1 MSKKKPT
8 NKFKIYKIKE
18 EYSIEGTFDDI
29 KTKLEENE
37 INYDKINKNG
47 YKGII
52 YSNESDPSWIKCIHE
67 LMTESLKKKYQKNNN
82 MSYVLLKESSNKT
95 VYAISGGQ
103 GYHHLKGYY
112 EKNYGLNLIPKLINN
127 TDSVVRN
134 IIENRLYDNQIYNHR
149 VNRRATSLNVESD
162 FTNLYKELGL
172 VLDAKILTE
181 LGLIDNEHFNDDLEH
196 IRFIN
201 KDFVFVEKSL
211 TFENLEYVFDW
222 LDSVNENRPNFELNS
237 FIEVSG
243 AENHKPS
250 ELLEL
255 LISSILDDTNSN
267 YDIEIVGEQIVNY
280 LNNYF
285 YLIRCDELNLNLEDD
300 DPIRWKTIENYLN
313 ENELFNKESLN
324 ALFKNTIINTSQN
337 GEETLNSALLNCL
350 DCRLYDSKTRK
361 DYFLLDGKWFYL
373 SYTFNELI
381 TNKFQEIYNNSR
393 RISEFLQ
400 KKYPQLLTNW
410 DKITKKNENN
420 YNNSFEKDDDIIV
433 GHTLKPDYLEI
444 TDLMI
449 YDETENKLFLIC
461 LKNKFDYGGCRDVY
475 GQIEGSYYYLK
486 NKLLTT
492 DEKIN
497 SYYKSLKNKKKNKMP
512 ITKNEFR
519 HILHERNI
527 VYIAGFIK
535 DFKENPTVPTKIITN
550 NTFNL
555 LKKSEFEFYLMDFN
569 YD

>member
-18 EYSIEGTFDDI
+18 EYIIEGIIDDI

-37 INYDKINKNG
+37 INYDTINKDG

-172 VLDAKILTE
+172 VLDVEILTE

-196 IRFIN
+196 IRFTN

-211 TFENLEYVFDW
+211 TFKNLEYVFDW

-255 LISSILDDTNSN
+255 LISSILDENTNN
-267 YDIEIVGEQIVNY
+267 YDLEIVGEDIVKY
-280 LNNYF
+280 LSNDKYSIKCNE
-285 YLIRCDELNLNLEDD
+285 IGINIPSDTELTWNKVVEHLKE
-300 DPIRWKTIENYLN
+300 KS
-313 ENELFNKESLN
+313 LFNKDSLELTLKQSTLS
-324 ALFKNTIINTSQN
+324 ASKNGII
-337 GEETLNSALLNCL
+337 TLNSELIKCL
-350 DCRLYDSKTRK
+350 DCKLYDENDNT
-361 DYFLLDGKWFYL
+361 DYFLLDGKWY
-373 SYTFNELI
+373 YIDDTFEEIITEKFTDIYEESLEFSNELVD
-381 TNKFQEIYNNSR
+381 
-393 RISEFLQ
+393 
-400 KKYPQLLTNW
+400 KYDSLKDNW
-410 DKITKKNENN
+410 TGLDKKNETN
-420 YNNSFEKDDDIIV
+420 YNASFEDDSDITLIHPLRSENIEIADMIIYDKINNKSYFICIKDDF
-433 GHTLKPDYLEI
+433 GYP
-444 TDLMI
+444 
-449 YDETENKLFLIC
+449 
-461 LKNKFDYGGCRDVY
+461 GCRDVY
-475 GQIEGSYYYLK
+475 GQIKGSYNYIK
-486 NKLLTT
+486 NDFSKNN
-492 DEKIN
+492 EKIN
-497 SYYKSLKNKKKNKMP
+497 AYYTRIAKKNTKMP
-512 ITKNEFR
+512 LTEDEFKKAMNGE
-519 HILHERNI
+519 IC
-527 VYIAGFIK
+527 YIAGFF
-535 DFKENPTVPTKIITN
+535 DNFRENPTLPIKILTN
-550 NTFNL
+550 DIYQKLNRLNI
-555 LKKSEFEFYLMDFN
+555 EFHIMRFKFD
-569 YD
+569 

>member
-1 MSKKKPT
+1 MSKKPT
-8 NKFKIYKIKE
+8 NKFKIYMIKE
-18 EYSIEGTFDDI
+18 EYSIDGIIDDI
-29 KTKLEENE
+29 KNKLREKE
-37 INYDKINKNG
+37 INFDTINKNS

-196 IRFIN
+196 IRFTN

-280 LNNYF
+280 LNNDF

-300 DPIRWKTIENYLN
+300 DPIQWKTIENYLN

-497 SYYKSLKNKKKNKMP
+497 SYYDSLKNKNKNKIP

>member
-1 MSKKKPT
+1 M
-8 NKFKIYKIKE
+8 
-18 EYSIEGTFDDI
+18 
-29 KTKLEENE
+29 
-37 INYDKINKNG
+37 
-47 YKGII
+47 
-52 YSNESDPSWIKCIHE
+52 
-67 LMTESLKKKYQKNNN
+67 
-82 MSYVLLKESSNKT
+82 
-95 VYAISGGQ
+95 
-103 GYHHLKGYY
+103 
-112 EKNYGLNLIPKLINN
+112 
-127 TDSVVRN
+127 
-134 IIENRLYDNQIYNHR
+134 
-149 VNRRATSLNVESD
+149 
-162 FTNLYKELGL
+162 
-172 VLDAKILTE
+172 
-181 LGLIDNEHFNDDLEH
+181 
-196 IRFIN
+196 
-201 KDFVFVEKSL
+201 
-211 TFENLEYVFDW
+211 
-222 LDSVNENRPNFELNS
+222 
-237 FIEVSG
+237 
-243 AENHKPS
+243 
-250 ELLEL
+250 
-255 LISSILDDTNSN
+255 
-267 YDIEIVGEQIVNY
+267 
-280 LNNYF
+280 
-285 YLIRCDELNLNLEDD
+285 IRCDELNLNLEDD
-300 DPIRWKTIENYLN
+300 DPIQWKTIENYLN
-313 ENELFNKESLN
+313 ENELFNKKSLN

-497 SYYKSLKNKKKNKMP
+497 SYYNSLKNKNKNKMP

-519 HILHERNI
+519 RILHERNI

>member
-280 LNNYF
+280 LNNDF

-324 ALFKNTIINTSQN
+324 ALFKNTISNTSQN

-497 SYYKSLKNKKKNKMP
+497 SYYNSLKNKNKNKMP

>member
-280 LNNYF
+280 LNNDF

-497 SYYKSLKNKKKNKMP
+497 SYYNSLKNKNKNKMP

>member
-1 MSKKKPT
+1 MSKKPT
-8 NKFKIYKIKE
+8 NKFKIYMIKE
-18 EYSIEGTFDDI
+18 EYSIDGIIDDI
-29 KTKLEENE
+29 KNKLREKE
-37 INYDKINKNG
+37 INFDTINKNG

-149 VNRRATSLNVESD
+149 VNRRATSLNVEYD

-196 IRFIN
+196 IRFTN

-280 LNNYF
+280 LNNDF

-300 DPIRWKTIENYLN
+300 DPIQWKTIENYLN

-449 YDETENKLFLIC
+449 YDETENKLFLI
-461 LKNKFDYGGCRDVY
+461 
-475 GQIEGSYYYLK
+475 
-486 NKLLTT
+486 
-492 DEKIN
+492 
-497 SYYKSLKNKKKNKMP
+497 
-512 ITKNEFR
+512 
-519 HILHERNI
+519 
-527 VYIAGFIK
+527 
-535 DFKENPTVPTKIITN
+535 
-550 NTFNL
+550 
-555 LKKSEFEFYLMDFN
+555 
-569 YD
+569 